1 MQNNMKEIWKEIV
14 GYENIYQ
21 ISNKGRVKSLG
32 RWVYKEYRGK
42 RWKEEKILKPSV
54 NKRGYLYV
62 GLCKNRKVKYFHVH
76 RLVAE
81 AFIKNHNNL
90 PQVNHKDENKQNNCV
105 QNLEFCDAKYNIN
118 YGTRNERIAE
128 KLKGMKHTEE
138 TKNKISEANSKPVLQ
153 IDKITNE
160 VIAEFPS
167 IIEVQRQLGINQS
180 TISKC
185 CLGKQN
191 TAGNYKWQFNLP
203 LS

>member
-1 MQNNMKEIWKEIV
+1 MEEEWKDIKDYPNYMV
-14 GYENIYQ
+14 
-21 ISNKGRVKSLG
+21 SNLGIVKSIG

-42 RWKEEKILKPSV
+42 RWQREKILKSSV
-54 NKRGYLYV
+54 NKDGYLFV
-62 GLCKNRKVKYFHVH
+62 GLYKNRKVKYFRIH

-81 AFIKNHNNL
+81 AFIKNPNNY

-105 QNLEFCDAKYNIN
+105 KNLEWCDAKYNNN
-118 YGTRNERIAE
+118 YGTKNKRIAE
-128 KLKGMKHTEE
+128 KL
-138 TKNKISEANSKPVLQ
+138 SKPVLQ

-191 TAGNYKWQFNLP
+191 TCGGYKWQFK
-203 LS
+203 STT